1 VRGRP
6 GRRGDDDARPLP
18 VTSLAK
24 RVVTFY
30 RARGCHLCDSAQR
43 VLATVQAEIP
53 FRLVEVEI
61 DGDPDLERAYRE
73 RIPVIAVDGEEAFT
87 FFVHPDGLRR
97 RLAG

>member
-1 VRGRP
+1 V
-6 GRRGDDDARPLP
+6 AE
-18 VTSLAK
+18 
-24 RVVTFY
+24 RVVTIY

-43 VLATVQAEIP
+43 VLAAVREEIP

-73 RIPVIAVDGEEAFT
+73 RIPVVAVDGDEAFT